1 MHISEDLQRSD
12 NDPDQPRV
20 AQHHTPQTNQTSH
33 HLSITSFK
41 LQIIIT
47 MRYTLKIKLIKW
59 KKTIFFEI
67 SILNI
72 ENLISIN

>member
-1 MHISEDLQRSD
+1 
-12 NDPDQPRV
+12 
-20 AQHHTPQTNQTSH
+20 
-33 HLSITSFK
+33 
-41 LQIIIT
+41 

-59 KKTIFFEI
+59 KKTIFLEI